1 MTNQKPRVLA
11 AVDLLL
17 ARIKVNGKSLSM
29 LRLQWWLV
37 IVLTRLFG
45 SSVQIEGGERKSLR
59 LLPIVWRKKLY
70 LLGSEHEA
78 LQIDYTSPYTLRVK
92 VAPFWALS
100 EGVAIQPGARTS
112 RVHVVLSHLPPEKT
126 DIILNHLATLAGNSY
141 ALILA
146 YGGTAKNFDAIS
158 YARKIFIADNKLRGL
173 GYRQSYFC
181 LMDAVATYLKK
192 EGIDPEWVFISDYDL
207 LPLRNDYLAD
217 LIALMEKC
225 GAGFGAKLI
234 QDVSLSNKFFLTN
247 AINDGIMDRMPML
260 NGSGKQPVS
269 HCLGCAMLFHRD
281 CFDAVRQMK
290 SDFEDMYFEIA
301 LPTAAGLKGFRLLSI
316 DKHTNAFQHV
326 RYRPI
331 YSYADVLHLARD
343 GAAFIHPIK
352 DIAEFIAAV
361 RASA

>member
-1 MTNQKPRVLA
+1 MPNQKPRILSV
-11 AVDLLL
+11 VDLLL
-17 ARIKVNGKSLSM
+17 ARIKINGKALSLP
-29 LRLQWWLV
+29 RLQWWLV

-45 SSVQIEGGERKSLR
+45 SSVQIEGGESKSLR
-59 LLPIVWRKKLY
+59 LLPIIWRKKLY
-70 LLGSEHEA
+70 LLGSEHET

-92 VAPFWALS
+92 VAPIWALS
-100 EGVAIQPGARTS
+100 AGAAIRPGARTS

-141 ALILA
+141 ELILA
-146 YGGTAKNFDAIS
+146 YGGTAKNFDAIR
-158 YARKIFIADNKLRGL
+158 YARKIFIADNKLRGV
-173 GYRQSYFC
+173 GYQQSYFR
-181 LMDAVATYLKK
+181 LMDAVAAYLIK
-192 EGIDPEWVFISDYDL
+192 EGVDPEWVFISDYDL

-217 LIALMEKC
+217 LITVMEKY

-247 AINDGIMDRMPML
+247 AINDGTIDRMPML

-281 CFDAVRQMK
+281 CFDAVRQME
-290 SDFEDMYFEIA
+290 SVLEDIYFEIA

-331 YSYADVLHLARD
+331 YSYADALHLTRE

-352 DIAEFIAAV
+352 DIAEFIVAA